1 MIRIP
6 ADRGFH
12 SSIRLAPQAP
22 RGSRPEARF
31 HEGGAP
37 GWQVSE
43 EPAWATGCKLLK
55 RWSGRPGSNR
65 RPTAWKAETL
75 PLSYSRLAFPI
86 LPRLAAARAM
96 PLQYGLH
103 EMSIAA
109 SVLDALRAESALHG
123 GARVTRA
130 GLRIGELS
138 GVAVESLRFCLEVL
152 VADTDL
158 AALGWE
164 IEFAPWTRRCRAC
177 ATVFGVID
185 ARPEC
190 TACGSEDTEAAGGD
204 QMELSFLELEEA

>member
-1 MIRIP
+1 
-6 ADRGFH
+6 
-12 SSIRLAPQAP
+12 
-22 RGSRPEARF
+22 
-31 HEGGAP
+31 
-37 GWQVSE
+37 
-43 EPAWATGCKLLK
+43 
-55 RWSGRPGSNR
+55 
-65 RPTAWKAETL
+65 
-75 PLSYSRLAFPI
+75 
-86 LPRLAAARAM
+86 M

-204 QMELSFLELEEA
+204 QMELSFLELEEP